1 MAMTDGQNEAI
12 RELSSTYF
20 GATLMNSFMAQ
31 LDEVLVRRVLAVQ
44 NELSDIS
51 ERFAVLSEVL
61 GKTVNEFE
69 ASSREAQDNVLR
81 IKDMNQT
88 LEEELSKS
96 GTNIDGMS
104 ADVAKTVEATF
115 GTLNSF
121 LEVEKMSQE
130 INKIAKQTN
139 LLALNASIEAARA
152 GEHGRGFAVVASE
165 VQKLSFQTKEA
176 SDKIGEKVLEISG
189 SVKEAIENVQR
200 VNDMFG
206 VIRDSLGSFMD
217 FLNTNKE
224 FMGHLTTIMHD
235 ASGKVR
241 SGSVEMDNSVE
252 IMKDAISKF
261 ESMATI
267 ITSIVRAQKNL
278 KEIKL

>member
-1 MAMTDGQNEAI
+1 MTDGQNEVI
-12 RELSSTYF
+12 RELSSAYF

-31 LDEVLVRRVLAVQ
+31 LDEVLVRRVITVQ
-44 NELSDIS
+44 DELSDIS
-51 ERFAVLSEVL
+51 RNFAVLGEVL

-69 ASSREAQDNVLR
+69 TSSLEAKENVLR
-81 IKDMNQT
+81 IKEMNHT

-96 GTNIDGMS
+96 GTNIDSMS
-104 ADVAKTVEATF
+104 TDVAKTVEATF

-165 VQKLSFQTKEA
+165 VQKLSFQTKDA
-176 SDKIGEKVLEISG
+176 SDKIAEKVFEISG

-206 VIRDSLGSFMD
+206 VIRGSLESFMA
-217 FLNTNKE
+217 FLNTNRE
-224 FMGHLTTIMHD
+224 FMAHVTTIMDD
-235 ASGKVR
+235 ASGKVK
-241 SGSVEMDNSVE
+241 SGSAEMDDSVK

-278 KEIKL
+278 KEIRL